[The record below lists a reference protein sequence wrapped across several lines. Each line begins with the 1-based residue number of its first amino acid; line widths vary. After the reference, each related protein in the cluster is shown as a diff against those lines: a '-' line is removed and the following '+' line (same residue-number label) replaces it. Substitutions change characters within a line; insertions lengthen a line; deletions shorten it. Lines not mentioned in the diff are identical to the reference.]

1 MQDQWYG
8 DKRDLVKW
16 GTLLELARKYQVTQI
31 LQVLYHCSNTW
42 NPIEIDG
49 QSVRIPD
56 EVIQHFR
63 DTKSICNLNSSVP
76 VQVLG
81 ETFSDR
87 ERYLRYVVG
96 EIQGRKGIKKIVFLD
111 PDTGLQPRG
120 GHPNWK
126 HVLEGELETI
136 WNSLS
141 DKDVLVFYQHQP
153 HIPDW
158 INTKKRQFAEVIRI
172 PDAKCAYAPLIA
184 PDVVF
189 FFAQRAIENESIR
202 QYGPGFLVPSPL
214 APSPSFEERFM
225 AKKVV
230 PACP

>member
-31 LQVLYHCSNTW
+31 LQVLYHRSNIW

-49 QSVRIPD
+49 DFVPIPD

-63 DTKSICNLNSSVP
+63 DAKSICNLNSSVL

-87 ERYLRYVVG
+87 ERYLQYVVG
-96 EIQGRKGIKKIVFLD
+96 EIQARKGIKKIVFLD
-111 PDTGLQPRG
+111 PDTGLEPRDG
-120 GHPNWK
+120 RPNRK
-126 HVLEGELETI
+126 HVLEGELEMI

-141 DKDVLVFYQHQP
+141 DGDVLVFYQHQP

-158 INTKKRQFAEVIRI
+158 INTKKRQFAEVIRV
-172 PDAKCAYAPLIA
+172 PDAKRAYAPLTA

-189 FFAQRAIENESIR
+189 FFAQKAAENEPTR
-202 QYGPGFLVPSPL
+202 D
-214 APSPSFEERFM
+214 
-225 AKKVV
+225 
-230 PACP
+230 